1 MTGNY
6 GKATYFVDEMRYGTR
21 THCKRRWTRQG
32 HRPVCRV
39 KLGYQWGYLYVAL
52 CPYTGDMFAMF
63 FSHLDK
69 VCFAV
74 FLKQLQDHLKRRE
87 KVLLLGDGATAH
99 TCQPW
104 QAYEVDWQK
113 LPTACPE
120 LNPVERFF
128 EELRKYTANRVFD
141 NKEQVEK
148 LIASLV
154 IEFQDQPQKIK
165 KLTLYPYMTNSA

>member
-1 MTGNY
+1 MGLQLILVSLGRLMKLI
-6 GKATYFVDEMRYGTR
+6 GKNFL
-21 THCKRRWTRQG
+21 
-32 HRPVCRV
+32 RPV
-39 KLGYQWGYLYVAL
+39 LIG
-52 CPYTGDMFAMF
+52 
-63 FSHLDK
+63 
-69 VCFAV
+69 
-74 FLKQLQDHLKRRE
+74 
-87 KVLLLGDGATAH
+87 
-99 TCQPW
+99 
-104 QAYEVDWQK
+104 
-113 LPTACPE
+113 LPTQ